1 MSIKVFNPDRCS
13 VIIKRYFS
21 GIYSMKPILIFCV
34 CLVLAACV
42 APRPDP
48 EILVSIDKSI
58 QLAEAAGGDEFA
70 PVEMRFA
77 REKLASA
84 NLAMEKQKYEVVVYL
99 AQEAEINAE
108 LAIEKSRTAKSRRQ
122 ANELRK
128 NNEVLHEKLV
138 ETFGD
143 EFK

>member
-1 MSIKVFNPDRCS
+1 
-13 VIIKRYFS
+13 
-21 GIYSMKPILIFCV
+21 MKPVFFISIVF
-34 CLVLAACV
+34 VLAACA
-42 APRPDP
+42 APRPAPDVFDAA
-48 EILVSIDKSI
+48 EQSIR
-58 QLAEAAGGDEFA
+58 LAEAAGGDEFA

-77 REKLASA
+77 REKLVSA
-84 NLAMEKQKYEVVVYL
+84 KSGMEKQKYEVVVYL
-99 AQEAEINAE
+99 AAESEINAE

-128 NNEVLHEKLV
+128 SNEALHSKLV